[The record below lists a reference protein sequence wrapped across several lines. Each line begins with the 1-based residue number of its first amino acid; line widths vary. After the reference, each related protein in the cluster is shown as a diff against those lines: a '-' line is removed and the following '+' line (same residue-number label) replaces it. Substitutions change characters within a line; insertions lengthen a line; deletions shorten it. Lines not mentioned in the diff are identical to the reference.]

1 MSTAV
6 SVMEGIMK
14 LYYSPGA
21 CSLAAHVTL
30 IEAGAKFDLER
41 VDLGTKKA
49 AGGADFLGVNP
60 RGAVPVLVLDDGAIL
75 TECAAITQHVADN
88 APGSDMPAQGSL
100 ARARLYE
107 AFNYLSSELHKTY
120 SPFFRPMSD
129 EARKAQTDLLNARLA
144 VIESRLGDGRA
155 WIAGDRYTP
164 ADAYFFVLTSWSK
177 EIGHDLSAFPR
188 INALRAKIAERP
200 AVKAAMKAEGL
211 A

>member
-1 MSTAV
+1 MR
-6 SVMEGIMK
+6 

-21 CSLAAHVTL
+21 CSLAAHITL
-30 IEAGAKFDLER
+30 VEAGAKFDLEK
-41 VDLGTKKA
+41 VDLGTKKTA
-49 AGGADFLGVNP
+49 HGDDFLGANP
-60 RGAVPVLVLDDGAIL
+60 RGAVPVLVFDDGTIL

-88 APGSDMPAQGSL
+88 APHSTMPAQGTM

-129 EARKAQTDLLNARLA
+129 EARKAQTDLLNARLS
-144 VIESRLGDGRA
+144 VIETRLGDGRA
-155 WIAGDRYTP
+155 WIAGDSYTP
-164 ADAYFFVLTSWSK
+164 ADAYLFVLTSWSK
-177 EIGHDLSAFPR
+177 GIGHDLSGFPR
-188 INALRAKIAERP
+188 LNALRAKIAERP